1 MRMIRKLQ
9 RKTLIPAQIAG
20 YIATLLVGTAIVLVA
35 LQAYKD
41 LRPLLTQQTDVF
53 KAHTVTVS
61 KNVTMFKSAN
71 KGSIYFDDKE
81 LASLSEQPFVKE
93 VAHFT
98 SAQFN
103 TEAAISFAG
112 QTMRTD
118 FFFESVPDE
127 YLDVESDEW
136 QWDSTSDFL
145 PLVIPEDYLNLY
157 NFGFAESQSLPVV
170 SEGMLSQV
178 TFTVIVR
185 GNGKR
190 RVYDSR
196 IVGLS
201 GKINSILV
209 PDDFLQWANNEF
221 GDSGEKRSSRLLVEF
236 TDASDERIPAYF
248 EGRGLNI
255 SQSELESSKIAFF
268 FRLGMLFVIVIAL
281 IIIILSVA
289 FIVMSLNL
297 IVQRNRDLFINL
309 YKIGY
314 NCHQIARYYRIVI
327 SIITIVDIVVAAIVA
342 IWIRGL
348 YLEKL
353 NSLFDISKGG
363 AIIWLSAVISIALL
377 LILYN
382 TLIMR
387 TIKKTVQK

>member
-1 MRMIRKLQ
+1 MLHKLQ

-20 YIATLLVGTAIVLVA
+20 YIVTLLVGLAIVLLA
-35 LQAYKD
+35 IQAYSD

-61 KNVTMFKSAN
+61 KNVTMFKTAN
-71 KGSIYFDDKE
+71 KEGIYFDDNE
-81 LASLSEQPFVKE
+81 LASLKEQPFVKE

-103 TEAAISFAG
+103 TEAAISFGG

-118 FFFESVPDE
+118 FFFESVPDG
-127 YLDVESDEW
+127 YLDVENDDW
-136 QWDSTSDFL
+136 RWDSTSNFL
-145 PLVIPEDYLNLY
+145 PIVIPEDYLNLY
-157 NFGFAESQSLPVV
+157 NFGFAESQSLPLV
-170 SEGMLSQV
+170 SEAMLSQV
-178 TFTVIVR
+178 TFTVVVS
-185 GNGKR
+185 GNCKR
-190 RVYDSR
+190 RAYDSR

-221 GDSGEKRSSRLLVEF
+221 GSDGEKRCSRLLVEF

-248 EGRGLNI
+248 KGHGLNI

-268 FRLGMLFVIVIAL
+268 FRLGMLFVIAIAM
-281 IIIILSVA
+281 IINILSVA

-297 IVQRNRDLFINL
+297 IVQRNRNLFINL

-314 NCHQIARYYRIVI
+314 SCRQIAHFYRVVI
-327 SIITIVDIVVAAIVA
+327 SIITVVDIVLAAIAALWVRN
-342 IWIRGL
+342 I
-348 YLEKL
+348 YVDKL
-353 NSLFDISKGG
+353 SSMFNISQGG
-363 AIIWLSAVISIALL
+363 TLIWLTATASAIVL

-382 TLIMR
+382 ILIINA
-387 TIKKTVQK
+387 IKKAVQ